1 MHGEIRRSEKKMLCI
16 YLHTGGHLRSG
27 ASEGWNHERDAH
39 VHARPLDYGRLY
51 QAEAAVGLLVV
62 GGRDDGRA
70 RFVVMRL
77 YNTERENS
85 CVGGVV

>member
-1 MHGEIRRSEKKMLCI
+1 MEKFEALKKNVV
-16 YLHTGGHLRSG
+16 YLPAHWG
-27 ASEGWNHERDAH
+27 ALAQCAVVRVRAGTTKGTLMFT
-39 VHARPLDYGRLY
+39 LDHSTRLY

-70 RFVVMRL
+70 RFVVMRV

>member
-1 MHGEIRRSEKKMLCI
+1 MEKSEDLKKKCCVSTCTL
-16 YLHTGGHLRSG
+16 GGTCAVVRVRAGTTKGTLMFT
-27 ASEGWNHERDAH
+27 
-39 VHARPLDYGRLY
+39 LDHSTTLY

-62 GGRDDGRA
+62 GGGDDGRA
-70 RFVVMRL
+70 RFVVMRV